1 MNCARGGIVDEDALL
16 RGLNSGKVAGAALDV
31 YSVEP
36 PGEKLQELLGHPNL
50 VCTPHL
56 GASTEEAQVNVAR
69 DIAIQMCDV
78 FDETDY
84 VGVVNVSYMAEAT
97 REPMK
102 PFMALAETIGTIIAQ
117 LSDSKITKATLKTWG
132 GRDTDTTSKKAREL
146 LEAQML
152 IGLVR
157 YQVPDVV
164 PDLISAPGAARQ
176 ANIQSIISNVAPDN
190 VGSPYWN
197 LLSVE
202 VERED
207 GTTSKITG
215 SVFGNM
221 PHIVQI
227 DEFRDLF
234 AFKPEGNHL
243 LTFRNEDKPGAIS
256 SELEILSNAKINV
269 GSINVA
275 RLQTTD
281 NSPPKA
287 LCFMVLDSDVP
298 TKSLKALKA
307 LQSLKKVS
315 KIQLK

>member
-1 MNCARGGIVDEDALL
+1 MDEEALL
-16 RGLNSGKVAGAALDV
+16 NGLNSGKVAGAALDV

-36 PGEKLQELLGHPNL
+36 PGEELYELLKHPNL

-69 DIAIQMCDV
+69 DIANQMCDV
-78 FDETDY
+78 FDQTDY
-84 VGVVNVSYMAEAT
+84 VGIVNVSYMAEAT
-97 REPMK
+97 RAPMK
-102 PFMALAETIGTIIAQ
+102 PFMALAETIGAITAQ
-117 LSDSKITKATLKTWG
+117 LSDSNIMKATLKTWG
-132 GRDTDTTSKKAREL
+132 GRDADISTRKAREL

-152 IGLVR
+152 KGLVR
-157 YQVPDVV
+157 CQVQGVV
-164 PDLISAPGAARQ
+164 PDLISAPGAAKE
-176 ANIQSIISNVAPDN
+176 ANIESIISSDAPEN

-207 GTTSKITG
+207 GSCSHITG
-215 SVFGNM
+215 SVFGSV

-234 AFKPEGNHL
+234 SFKPEGNHI

-256 SELEILSNAKINV
+256 SVLEILGNAKINI

-275 RLQTTD
+275 RNTLSDQSRPT
-281 NSPPKA
+281 A
-287 LCFMVLDSDVP
+287 LCFMSLDSNIP
-298 TKSLKALKA
+298 TKALRALKA
-307 LQSLKKVS
+307 LPTLDKVS
-315 KIQLK
+315 KIELN